1 MFIPRLPDPRDY
13 AHDTPKNSLVLA
25 FRAWQ
30 QSPAAERDKAAG
42 HARFLIEQALA
53 SGDDKLVGIALS
65 LMPSAPAYRTFWSWV
80 QQASWQHP
88 EARIWPFVLPV
99 VIVAA
104 SAQPVTVPGQLADVS
119 ALRELWIRHG
129 VFAADADIW
138 LSNRL
143 INAAALQ
150 DIRPTTVF
158 DWSRSVAAAHEG
170 WPQLPPAAAL
180 IDVQQEAAYLRF
192 VPGLLKAPVAPEWPR
207 SPSGWGREAAQWLS
221 GLLGATGATAL
232 ALPRAPQPL
241 LAALDDGR
249 RAQQDIA
256 AQLFLG
262 NAIRQFREQGQQPAA
277 ILAMHDNH
285 ELRVCLDDGSSQLV
299 YSRHLEALDDVAAIE
314 QDICQFLQECQLANV
329 QVISTLQPDQVGGQ
343 RHVCGLDSVANGI

>member
-1 MFIPRLPDPRDY
+1 MFIPCLPDPRDY

-30 QSPAAERDKAAG
+30 DSAAAERDQAAA

-53 SGDDKLVGIALS
+53 SGDDKLIGIALS
-65 LMPSAPAYRTFWSWV
+65 LMPSASAYRTFWSWV

-88 EARIWPFVLPV
+88 QARCWPFVLPV

-104 SAQPVTVPGQLADVS
+104 NAQPVTIPGQLADVS
-119 ALRELWIRHG
+119 ALRELWARHQ
-129 VFAADADIW
+129 VFAEDADIW
-138 LSNRL
+138 LCNRL
-143 INAAALQ
+143 IHAAALQ
-150 DIRPTTVF
+150 DIRPTMVF
-158 DWSRSVAAAHEG
+158 DWSRSTQAAHAG

-180 IDVQQEAAYLRF
+180 VNVQQEAAYLRF
-192 VPGLLKAPVAPEWPR
+192 IPGLLKAPTPPLWPR

-221 GLLGATGATAL
+221 GLLGASGATAL

-249 RAQQDIA
+249 RAQQEIA

-262 NAIRQFREQGQQPAA
+262 NAIRQFREQGTQPAA
-277 ILAMHDNH
+277 ILAVHDNH
-285 ELRVCLDDGSSQLV
+285 ELRVCLDDGTRSQV

-314 QDICQFLQECQLANV
+314 QDLCQFLHECQLATV
-329 QVISTLQPDQVGGQ
+329 QVIPTVQPDKLGGQ
-343 RHVCGLDSVANGI
+343 RHVCGLDALAGGA